1 MNELPKLTYT
11 LTGAAKA
18 LNVSKPTM
26 EKIVN
31 RADFPA
37 FKAGRRWIIPA
48 DGLCKWLQVQAAA
61 AMEDRSQRYGA

>member
-1 MNELPKLTYT
+1 MTELPKLTYT

-18 LNVSKPTM
+18 LNISKPTM
-26 EKIVN
+26 EKLVN

-48 DGLCKWLQVQAAA
+48 EALSKWLQVQAEA
-61 AMEDRSQRYGA
+61 AMADRSQRCGA